1 VFPGIGR
8 KGGAVSE
15 ADSGVFPGIR
25 RKGGAV
31 SETDSGIF
39 PGIRRKGG
47 AVSEAESVVLPEIR
61 REGGAVSEAEIVVLA
76 GIGREG
82 GAVSDVDRAL
92 WHQQP
97 VSVHHVR
104 SLMAQVPAEGQRE
117 KRGYSKESEF
127 VFEEL
132 SHENLLENRS

>member
-1 VFPGIGR
+1 MDSGVFPGIGR

-31 SETDSGIF
+31 SEADSGIF

-47 AVSEAESVVLPEIR
+47 AVSEADSGVFP
-61 REGGAVSEAEIVVLA
+61 